1 MATIKTRARTLDML
15 GRQQIAGIPTALSEL
30 FKNAHDA
37 YADNVEVDYIR
48 KRNLLILRD
57 NGLGMTRKEFEDRWL
72 TIGTDS
78 KFEDEDAIDK
88 PAIDINKDKRPI
100 MGEKG
105 IGRLAI
111 AAIGPQVLVM
121 TRSKRGDEL
130 GDLVVSFINWSLF
143 SLAGLDL
150 SDIDIPIETKK
161 NGENFTL
168 SDIELLKGKALTN
181 VKSLSHKIS
190 LSKIDLICKE
200 IESFNY
206 DPEFWTKALNKQDD
220 ENKLVNQKKEKID
233 QQDDCI
239 DVEEKRDYLQLTE
252 SGYGTHFIISP
263 VDSIINHELD
273 DFKDEEVSKLKK
285 VLLGFSNTIQ
295 SQRKARI
302 NVSFRDHNLAG
313 GTIDHIAEQE
323 FFTPHDFEVSD
334 HSFIGEVNKLGQ
346 FKGTGKI
353 FGKDIGEVIVPWKNE
368 SGSQISCGSFQI
380 KLAAVQGKH
389 RESTIA
395 LEIYNDLKEKT
406 KAIGGIYIYRDD
418 IRVLPYGGPDVDF
431 FSVEKRRTLR
441 ASDYYFS
448 HRNMICYI
456 ELTREN
462 NSLLQEKA
470 GREGFIEN
478 KAYKQFRSII
488 ENFFIS
494 IAKQYF
500 TEKGELAEVFNIE
513 RERNKKNFE
522 ALEKRARLKNEK
534 KKQIVNELEVFF
546 EFFSDFKWK
555 DSFFNKQIEIEGKLS
570 SFSDKL
576 YDYDAFINHI
586 ERDKLMFVENIKSR
600 FNVKIPNGL
609 GFSRDVS
616 NLIDKYN
623 MIKDDVYKE
632 IDDFNTNLNK
642 IFIKFENDYG
652 NKVDLKKRITD
663 SLIQQEESYKQNI
676 AQLYSETHKAI
687 KELTEWATKEIRT
700 NKEDGFKALM
710 QLQTEVASVDFS
722 SKSNAELI
730 ELKSAVE
737 KQFQNLSET
746 VSNSLKDIQTQI
758 NASREQSEENT
769 LSSARLVSILETEY
783 EVLKEQQEENLEM
796 IQLGMAFGVIHHEF
810 NHNIL
815 LVRRGIKN
823 LTPWAKANP
832 KLQEIYDHIRTG
844 FDHLDGYLRTF
855 TPLSRRLTR
864 RKTIITGVALRS
876 FLEEVFLE
884 RLKKENVEIVF
895 TNEFLNFKIQAFSST
910 IYPAIVNLVDNSIY
924 WASKGSS
931 LHKMIKLHAVN
942 GNLFIADTGPG
953 VALIDRENIFE
964 FGFSRKIGGRG
975 MGLYIARQTLERDG
989 FKLQLEEF
997 DPEIGAVFKISQIE
1011 VEGE

>member
-1 MATIKTRARTLDML
+1 MAKIKTRARTLDML

-48 KRNLLILRD
+48 KKNLLILRD
-57 NGLGMTRKEFEDRWL
+57 NGLGMTRNEFEDRWL

-78 KFEDEDAIDK
+78 KFEDEDAIEK

-168 SDIELLKGKALTN
+168 SDIELLKEKALTN

-206 DPEFWTKALNKQDD
+206 DPEFWTKDLNKQDD
-220 ENKLVNQKKEKID
+220 ENKLVSQKNEKID
-233 QQDDCI
+233 QQDDCTDI
-239 DVEEKRDYLQLTE
+239 SKKRGYLQLIE
-252 SGYGTHFIISP
+252 SGHGTHFIISP
-263 VDSIINHELD
+263 VDSIINNEID
-273 DFKDEEVSKLKK
+273 DYDEKEVSKLKK

-295 SQRKARI
+295 NERKPRI
-302 NVSFRDHNLAG
+302 SASFRDHSLSG
-313 GTIDHIAEQE
+313 ETIDHIAEQD
-323 FFTPHDFEVSD
+323 FFTPKDIELAD
-334 HSFIGEVNKLGQ
+334 HYFVGDVNEYGQ
-346 FKGTGKI
+346 FSGKGRVFNKI
-353 FGKDIGEVIVPWKNE
+353 LDIPIHWKNITNAP
-368 SGSQISCGSFQI
+368 ISCGSFRVV
-380 KLAAVQGKH
+380 LATVQGTKKDTLLSPELH
-389 RESTIA
+389 EYLRG
-395 LEIYNDLKEKT
+395 KT
-406 KAIGGIYIYRDD
+406 RKIGGVYIYRDD
-418 IRVLPYGGPDVDF
+418 IRVLPYGGPEVDVF
-431 FSVEKRRTLR
+431 HIEFRRSLK
-441 ASDYYFS
+441 ASESYFS
-448 HRNMICYI
+448 NRNMICYI
-456 ELTREN
+456 ELTKEKN
-462 NSLLQEKA
+462 FALQEKA

-488 ENFFIS
+488 ENLFIS

-500 TEKGELAEVFNIE
+500 VDSGDLAETFKFE
-513 RERNKKNFE
+513 KERNKKNFE
-522 ALEKRARLKNEK
+522 ALEKRAKLKNEK
-534 KKQIVNELEVFF
+534 KKQLARELNDFF
-546 EFFSDFKWK
+546 ENFK
-555 DSFFNKQIEIEGKLS
+555 DENFGSLFLNKQIEIENKLL
-570 SFSDKL
+570 SFDESL
-576 YDYDAFINHI
+576 VEYDSFISVI
-586 ERDKLMFVENIKSR
+586 EREKSD
-600 FNVKIPNGL
+600 FIEELVSAFDIKIPNGL
-609 GFSRDVS
+609 GFNREIS
-616 NLIDKYN
+616 NFIDKYN
-623 MIKDDVYKE
+623 LIKE
-632 IDDFNTNLNK
+632 TFQIELADFNKNLNK
-642 IFIKFENDYG
+642 LFVDFENKYG

-663 SLIQQEESYKQNI
+663 SLTHQEESYKQSI
-676 AQLYSETHKAI
+676 SQLYSETNKAI
-687 KELTEWATKEIRT
+687 KDLTHWASTEIRKS
-700 NKEDGFKALM
+700 KEDGFRSLLK
-710 QLQTEVASVDFS
+710 LQTEVASLDFT

-730 ELKSAVE
+730 ELKTSVE

-746 VSNSLKDIQTQI
+746 ISNSLKDIQTQI
-758 NASREQSEENT
+758 NTSREQTSENT

-815 LVRRGIKN
+815 RVRRGIKD

-832 KLQEIYDHIRTG
+832 KLQEIYDNIRTG

-864 RKTIITGVALRS
+864 RKSVITGEALRS
-876 FLEEVFLE
+876 FLEEIFSE
-884 RLKKENVEIVF
+884 RLEKESVEMVF

-910 IYPAIVNLVDNSIY
+910 IYPALVNLVDNAIY
-924 WASKGSS
+924 WASKSSS
-931 LHKMIKLHAVN
+931 LQKKVKLHADN
-942 GNLFIADTGPG
+942 ENLFIADTGSG
-953 VALIDRENIFE
+953 VPLIDRENIFE
-964 FGFSRKIGGRG
+964 FGFSRKNGGRG
-975 MGLYIARQTLERDG
+975 MGLYITRQTLERDG
-989 FKLQLEEF
+989 FKLELEELGL
-997 DPEIGAVFKISQIE
+997 EIGAVFKISQIE

>member
-1 MATIKTRARTLDML
+1 MAKIKTRARTLDML

-57 NGLGMTRKEFEDRWL
+57 NGLGMTREEFEDRWL

-78 KFEDEDAIDK
+78 KFEDEDAIEK
-88 PAIDINKDKRPI
+88 PAIDIKKDKRPI

-150 SDIDIPIETKK
+150 SDIDIPIQTKK

-168 SDIELLKGKALTN
+168 SDIELLKEKALTN

-220 ENKLVNQKKEKID
+220 ENKLVNQKNEKID
-233 QQDDCI
+233 QQDDCRDI
-239 DVEEKRDYLQLTE
+239 AKKRDYLQLIE

-263 VDSIINHELD
+263 IDSILNHELD
-273 DFKDEEVSKLKK
+273 DSGNDEVSKLKK

-295 SQRKARI
+295 NERKARI
-302 NVSFRDHNLAG
+302 NVSFREHNLAG
-313 GTIDHIAEQE
+313 EIIDHIAEQE
-323 FFTPHDFEVSD
+323 FFTPYDFKVSD
-334 HSFIGEVNKLGQ
+334 HSFIGQVNELGQ
-346 FKGTGKI
+346 FLGSGKV
-353 FGKDIGEVIVPWKNE
+353 FGQNIGKVSVPWKNE
-368 SGSQISCGSFQI
+368 SSSPINCGPFKI
-380 KLAAVQGKH
+380 KLAAVQGRKQ
-389 RESTIA
+389 ESIIA
-395 LEIYNDLKEKT
+395 LDIYNDLKAKT
-406 KAIGGIYIYRDD
+406 RTIGGIYIYRDD
-418 IRVLPYGGPDVDF
+418 IRVLPYGGPDADF
-431 FSVEKRRTLR
+431 FGVEKRRSFR
-441 ASDYYFS
+441 AADSYFS

-456 ELTREN
+456 ELTREKN
-462 NSLLQEKA
+462 FLLQEKA

-488 ENFFIS
+488 ENFFVS
-494 IAKQYF
+494 IAKQYL

-513 RERNKKNFE
+513 RERNRKNYE
-522 ALEKRARLKNEK
+522 LLEKRSRLKNAKKKKLVNDLDNFFENFLEESLKDLFFYKRSEIEK
-534 KKQIVNELEVFF
+534 KLL
-546 EFFSDFKWK
+546 
-555 DSFFNKQIEIEGKLS
+555 SFDAEQH
-570 SFSDKL
+570 
-576 YDYDAFINHI
+576 DYDSYMINVEREKLAFID
-586 ERDKLMFVENIKSR
+586 EIKAK
-600 FNVKIPNGL
+600 FDIKIPTDL
-609 GFSRDVS
+609 GFSREIS
-616 NLIDKYN
+616 NQIGKYNLIKEN
-623 MIKDDVYKE
+623 FQIEMESFNKE
-632 IDDFNTNLNK
+632 INQL
-642 IFIKFENDYG
+642 FIDFENKYG

-663 SLIQQEESYKQNI
+663 SLIQQEESYKQSI
-676 AQLYSETHKAI
+676 SQLYNETNGAI
-687 KELTEWATKEIRT
+687 KELTEWATKEIRR
-700 NKEDGFKALM
+700 NREEGFRSLL
-710 QLQTEVASVDFS
+710 QLQTEVASLDFS

-730 ELKSAVE
+730 ELKTSVE

-746 VSNSLKDIQTQI
+746 VVNSLKDIQTQI
-758 NASREQSEENT
+758 NTSREQTEENT

-815 LVRRGIKN
+815 RVRRGIKD
-823 LTPWAKANP
+823 LTPWAKVNP
-832 KLQEIYDHIRTG
+832 KLQEIYDNIRTG

-864 RKTIITGVALRS
+864 RKSLITGVALRS
-876 FLEEVFLE
+876 FLEEIFTE
-884 RLKKENVEIVF
+884 RLEKEKVEMLF

-931 LHKMIKLHAVN
+931 LQKIIKLDADN
-942 GNLFIADTGPG
+942 ENLFIADTGPG

-997 DPEIGAVFKISQIE
+997 DPKIGAVFKISEME

>member
-1 MATIKTRARTLDML
+1 MAKIKTRARTLDML

-48 KRNLLILRD
+48 KKNLLILRD
-57 NGLGMTRKEFEDRWL
+57 NGLGMTREEFEERWL

-78 KFEDEDAIDK
+78 KFDDEDAIEK
-88 PAIDINKDKRPI
+88 PAVDITKDKRPV

-130 GDLVVSFINWSLF
+130 GNLVVSFINWSLF

-168 SDIELLKGKALTN
+168 NDIELLKQKALTN

-206 DPEFWTKALNKQDD
+206 DPEYWTKALNKQDD
-220 ENKLVNQKKEKID
+220 ENKLVRQKNEKID
-233 QQDDCI
+233 QQDDCRDI
-239 DVEEKRDYLQLTE
+239 SKKRDYLQLVE

-263 VDSIINHELD
+263 VDSIINNEIDDYDEKEL
-273 DFKDEEVSKLKK
+273 SKLKK

-295 SQRKARI
+295 SSRKPCI
-302 NVSFRDHNLAG
+302 YTSFRDHNLAG
-313 GTIDHIAEQE
+313 DTIDHIAEQE
-323 FFTPHDFEVSD
+323 FFTPKDLKLSD
-334 HSFIGEVNKLGQ
+334 HYFVGEINDQGQ
-346 FKGTGKI
+346 FKGKGKI
-353 FGKDIGEVIVPWKNE
+353 FDNLLDEVFVPWENIGNSK
-368 SGSQISCGSFQI
+368 ISCGPFKI
-380 KLAAVQGKH
+380 VLGAVQGSKKESLLSPELH
-389 RESTIA
+389 TYLRE
-395 LEIYNDLKEKT
+395 
-406 KAIGGIYIYRDD
+406 KARKIGGVYIYRDG
-418 IRVLPYGGPDVDF
+418 IRVLPYGGPEVDVF
-431 FSVEKRRTLR
+431 HVEFRRSLR
-441 ASDYYFS
+441 AAEWYFS
-448 HRNMICYI
+448 NRNMICYI
-456 ELTREN
+456 ELTREK
-462 NSLLQEKA
+462 NSTLQEKA

-488 ENFFIS
+488 ENFFKFL
-494 IAKQYF
+494 AKKYF
-500 TEKGELAEVFNIE
+500 TDSGELAETFQLE
-513 RERNKKNFE
+513 RIRNAKNFE
-522 ALEKRARLKNEK
+522 ALEKRNKLKKEK
-534 KKQIVNELEVFF
+534 KKQVIKDLNIFF
-546 EFFSDFKWK
+546 ENSEYESFKYLFLDK
-555 DSFFNKQIEIEGKLS
+555 KNEIENKLIL
-570 SFSDKL
+570 FNEDQ
-576 YDYDAFINHI
+576 YDYDSYISNL
-586 ERDKLMFVENIKSR
+586 EKDKLIFITDLKLK
-600 FNVKIPNGL
+600 FDIKIPDGL
-609 GFSRDVS
+609 GFSREIS

-623 MIKDDVYKE
+623 LIKQ
-632 IDDFNTNLNK
+632 DFQNELENFNSNLNTL
-642 IFIKFENDYG
+642 FIDFENKYG
-652 NKVDLKKRITD
+652 NKVDLKRRITD

-687 KELTEWATKEIRT
+687 KDLTEWATKEIRI

-730 ELKSAVE
+730 ELKSSVE
-737 KQFQNLSET
+737 KQFQDLSET

-815 LVRRGIKN
+815 RVRRGIKD

-864 RKTIITGVALRS
+864 RKSVITGVALRS
-876 FLEEVFLE
+876 FLEEIFTE
-884 RLKKENVEIVF
+884 RLEKEKVEMVF

-931 LHKMIKLHAVN
+931 LNKTIKLHAYN